1 MDSLGVPSA
10 AFFWL
15 MLKLDC
21 KEHEENDV
29 QNPRDVWRLELVQ
42 KGKGGV
48 IRDHFIISCIPLNI
62 SPCIHEVQ

>member
-1 MDSLGVPSA
+1 
-10 AFFWL
+10 

-21 KEHEENDV
+21 KEYQENDV

-42 KGKGGV
+42 KGKGGL
-48 IRDHFIISCIPLNI
+48 SETTLLPLNI